1 MAVGRAE
8 GSSSR
13 PQLMTSEALEDPV
26 LPLRKRPVD
35 LVFIAFFL
43 LNLGFIT
50 YIVDVEQLVID
61 DPAKFTY
68 PRWPP
73 ARLVDLVH
81 WWGHNF
87 DPVLIARP
95 AWWKATIWI
104 DALLFGPFYAV
115 ALYAFVKGR
124 EWIRLPSVM
133 WASVMLTNVTIIL
146 SEETWGTHATPKL
159 DRPDVEGATVLS
171 ALGIAIVDAA
181 TFWRSRRL
189 AEVFPDLH
197 RCSLPR
203 LPQVL
208 CRPRSSART
217 RPRTSRSSWERWSPL
232 SRCSRHL
239 QL

>member
-1 MAVGRAE
+1 MADIERCTDANRVGTIPAMAE
-8 GSSSR
+8 EK
-13 PQLMTSEALEDPV
+13 P
-26 LPLRKRPVD
+26 LPLRKRSID
-35 LVFIAFFL
+35 FVFIAFFV

-50 YIVDVEQLVID
+50 YIVDVEQLIVD

-68 PRWPP
+68 PLWPP

-95 AWWKATIWI
+95 TWWKATIWI

-159 DRPDVEGATVLS
+159 GMVLFANASWVLVPIALIARMWKERP
-171 ALGIAIVDAA
+171 
-181 TFWRSRRL
+181 F
-189 AEVFPDLH
+189 
-197 RCSLPR
+197 
-203 LPQVL
+203 
-208 CRPRSSART
+208 
-217 RPRTSRSSWERWSPL
+217 SPP
-232 SRCSRHL
+232 
-239 QL
+239 